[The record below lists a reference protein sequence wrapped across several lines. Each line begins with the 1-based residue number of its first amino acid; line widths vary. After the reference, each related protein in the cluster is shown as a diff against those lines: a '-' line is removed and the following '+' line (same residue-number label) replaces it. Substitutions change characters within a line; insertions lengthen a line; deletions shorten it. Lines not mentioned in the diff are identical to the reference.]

1 MRDETKILLYDI
13 ETAPSIGA
21 YFQFYK
27 EGNIVWTEKHWHLL
41 SFAYKWLDEKKTSI
55 LALPDFQTYKKEP
68 ENDKLLVKE
77 LWNLFN
83 KADIIIAH
91 HGVAFDTKKSN
102 ARFIYHGFP
111 PPEPYKEVDTRKVA
125 KQYFKFDSNKLDDLG
140 DYLKIGRK
148 LRTGGFELWR
158 DCLKGDLKAWDR
170 MKKYNKQDVI
180 LLEKIY
186 LKLRPY
192 IRNHPNRALI
202 ENKKIACPNC
212 GSHKLRRQGFHYTR
226 VNVLQKYQCLNCYS
240 WHSSPIPKFNKIPQ
254 VR

>member
-1 MRDETKILLYDI
+1 MTDETKILLYDI

-21 YFQFYK
+21 YFQLYK
-27 EGNIVWTEKHWHLL
+27 EGNIIWTEKHWYIL
-41 SFAYKWLDEKKTSI
+41 SFAYKWLNKKGVNV
-55 LALPDFQTYKKEP
+55 LALPDFDTYKKEP

-77 LWNLFN
+77 LWKLFN
-83 KADIIIAH
+83 ESDVIIAH

-102 ARFIYHGFP
+102 ARFIYHGLP
-111 PPEPYKEVDTRKVA
+111 PPEPYKEVDTRRIA

-140 DYLKIGRK
+140 DYLNLGRK
-148 LRTGGFELWR
+148 LRTGGLELWR
-158 DCLKGDLKAWDR
+158 DCLKGNLKAWNT
-170 MKKYNKQDVI
+170 MKKYNKGDVV

-192 IRNHPNRALI
+192 IKNHPNRALI
-202 ENKKIACPNC
+202 EGKKIACPNC
-212 GSHKLRRQGFHYTR
+212 GSLRVNKRGFLYTR
-226 VNVLQKYQCLNCYS
+226 VSVRQQYQCRDCRS